1 MSINNMGDH
10 MIALECSSLGAPIDA
25 SFGDFLMTF
34 K

>member
-1 MSINNMGDH
+1 MSVNNANDH

-25 SFGDFLMTF
+25 SFGDSLVTL